1 VCVCVCVWSNYVNLE
16 SLEVHGLRMIAC
28 LGS

>member
-1 VCVCVCVWSNYVNLE
+1 VCVESNYVNLE